1 MCYKT
6 ALCLISSGRVLQPPC
21 APSRTRLGLCGNLC
35 LYVSS
40 GGALLRTALPGGAL
54 LSAFPLAARKR
65 RRRGALG
72 GRARSVD
79 ILQLRPCDKV
89 NLQALHLL
97 ACILNHLLGLLD
109 RGVLQLVAQA
119 AQRGDVGVE
128 LALVKLRESCV
139 ARDLGGGFLRGLGLG
154 WNSFG

>member
-1 MCYKT
+1 MVENLYET
-6 ALCLISSGRVLQPPC
+6 AIYLISSGRVLKPPC
-21 APSRTRLGLCGNLC
+21 APSRTHLGLCGSLC
-35 LYVSS
+35 RFVAL
-40 GGALLRTALPGGAL
+40 GGALLRT
-54 LSAFPLAARKR
+54 AFPLAARKR

-97 ACILNHLLGLLD
+97 ACIRNHLLRLLD

-128 LALVKLRESCV
+128 LALVNVHESC
-139 ARDLGGGFLRGLGLG
+139 
-154 WNSFG
+154 

>member
-1 MCYKT
+1 MWQS
-6 ALCLISSGRVLQPPC
+6 LPL
-21 APSRTRLGLCGNLC
+21 LG
-35 LYVSS
+35 
-40 GGALLRTALPGGAL
+40 GGLLRT
-54 LSAFPLAARKR
+54 AFPLAARKR

-89 NLQALHLL
+89 NLQELHLL
-97 ACILNHLLGLLD
+97 ACILKHLLGLLD
-109 RGVLQLVAQA
+109 RGVLQRVAQA

-128 LALVKLRESCV
+128 LALVKVHESCV

-154 WNSFG
+154 WDSFG